1 MLDITCIYM
10 HTADIIAL
18 QVRAILGGSQMAA
31 APEQIKKRIQ
41 STEPE
46 TEAYRSFVEESA
58 AAGREYVA
66 AANAAAVDS
75 LKTAFA
81 LQNEGLKATKRIFD
95 ASVEATNELAETWG
109 AAVQQGQAAVAKIVT
124 AGTRL
129 AESTVEP
136 Q

>member
-1 MLDITCIYM
+1 
-10 HTADIIAL
+10 
-18 QVRAILGGSQMAA
+18 MAA